1 MSSCEQKPEIYV
13 IEKGETGIVLRFV
26 YDTAQQVRVRDLR
39 FYKQNGEQQDDAVA
53 LRAVLVDKQ
62 VDGKWCGKLAVNFPA
77 EDVTYKTVCF
87 LIRQENVLGW
97 KVAVDLSNESVSIEG
112 TDFQV

>member
-1 MSSCEQKPEIYV
+1 MPSCEQKPEIYV

-26 YDTAQQVRVRDLR
+26 YNTAQQLHVRNLR

-77 EDVTYKTVCF
+77 EDVTYQRVCF

-97 KVAVDLSNESVSIEG
+97 KVAIDLLSNSVTVEE
-112 TDFQV
+112 TDFKV